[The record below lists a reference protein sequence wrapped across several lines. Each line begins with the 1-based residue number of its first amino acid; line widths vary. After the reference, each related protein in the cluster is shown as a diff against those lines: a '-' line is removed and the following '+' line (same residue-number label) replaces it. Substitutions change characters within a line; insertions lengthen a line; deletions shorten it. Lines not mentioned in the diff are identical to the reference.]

1 MQPVR
6 AKYFVNRPI
15 TFYDWNGA
23 NAPPESAQN
32 APKVLTHTAIPPVPQ
47 TERIG
52 RKLPENDTEIYNLTV
67 CQSVTLWRQI
77 GA

>member
-1 MQPVR
+1 MQLIR

-15 TFYDWNGA
+15 TFCDRNGA

-32 APKVLTHTAIPPVPQ
+32 VPNDSTHTHIPPVLQ
-47 TERIG
+47 MERTAQKIS
-52 RKLPENDTEIYNLTV
+52 EIDTEIYILTV
-67 CQSVTLWRQI
+67 CRCVTLWRQI